1 MSEQQTERLID
12 AATVA
17 LVVVYIGIW
26 LWLQAGWPWWLV

>member
-1 MSEQQTERLID
+1 MSEWSIERRLD
-12 AATVA
+12 CLTVA

>member
-12 AATVA
+12 AAAVA